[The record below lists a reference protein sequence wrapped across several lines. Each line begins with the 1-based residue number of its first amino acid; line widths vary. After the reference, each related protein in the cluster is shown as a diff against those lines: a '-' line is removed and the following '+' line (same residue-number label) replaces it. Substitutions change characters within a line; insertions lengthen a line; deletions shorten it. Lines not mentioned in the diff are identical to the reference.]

1 MEVFNITNTSQ
12 DDFFDY
18 INAVYDYKQNRTVDN
33 DEKRKLQSYMFV
45 LQCIIVSIGLPL
57 TLMAIYALHSMVRS
71 NHVAPI
77 YVINLLMSDLIHF
90 CCMIVRMT
98 TKKRPDIRRFFQLLS
113 LFASVGFMVCIALER
128 YLVIAF
134 PLWYR
139 FRRTIKITV
148 AVSVAVWVLSL
159 AFTLPLIFGIKFKVM
174 KIPFGIFSLIALPLL
189 LFFLCGTIR
198 ALSASR
204 VPTDEKRRIVGIL
217 VLVLLIYTL
226 LFLPTIIQ
234 YLEKVNTFVGWTK
247 YLSFGFRRLS
257 PLVDLLLYVFMRK
270 RTIDK
275 LLAAV
280 CCCRMNSKDSSRIDS
295 NDVCSSSV

>member
-1 MEVFNITNTSQ
+1 
-12 DDFFDY
+12 
-18 INAVYDYKQNRTVDN
+18 
-33 DEKRKLQSYMFV
+33 
-45 LQCIIVSIGLPL
+45 
-57 TLMAIYALHSMVRS
+57 
-71 NHVAPI
+71 
-77 YVINLLMSDLIHF
+77 MSDLIHF

-113 LFASVGFMVCIALER
+113 LFASVGFMVCIALERWLSVYTVCVQLCLTIILQCTVIIKLLRNWNWASILCYR

-295 NDVCSSSV
+295 NDVCSSSVWIMIITITTTVSFM

>member
-1 MEVFNITNTSQ
+1 
-12 DDFFDY
+12 
-18 INAVYDYKQNRTVDN
+18 
-33 DEKRKLQSYMFV
+33 
-45 LQCIIVSIGLPL
+45 
-57 TLMAIYALHSMVRS
+57 
-71 NHVAPI
+71 
-77 YVINLLMSDLIHF
+77 MSDLIHF

-128 YLVIAF
+128 WLSEYLICVQLCQNIILLYTVITKILRNWNWASILCYRYLVIAF

-148 AVSVAVWVLSL
+148 VVSVAVWVLSL
-159 AFTLPLIFGIKFKVM
+159 AFSLPLIFGVKLEVM
-174 KIPFGIFSLIALPLL
+174 KIPFGLFSLIALPLL
-189 LFFLCGTIR
+189 IFFLGGTIR
-198 ALSASR
+198 TLSASR

-217 VLVLLIYTL
+217 VLVLLIYML

-234 YLEKVNTFVGWTK
+234 YLAKPNTIVDWTFK
-247 YLSFGFRRLS
+247 SLSFGFRRLS

-270 RTIDK
+270 GIIDK

-280 CCCRMNSKDSSRIDS
+280 CCCRMNSNDSSKIDS
-295 NDVCSSSV
+295 NDVCSSSVWIMTTNTQSASCRQRKREKVPPTIESESL